1 MQVLILGAGKLGR
14 ELAASLLQ
22 REDQVILLD
31 SNKDFLQLAS
41 HIACTKI
48 SGDMTD
54 KEVLR
59 SAQIETADV
68 VCAVADSDNINIM
81 ATWVA
86 TKIFNVPRVLT
97 RLYNPQKKNVFKALG
112 METISSTDFTVEAFL
127 HAIEDEETVLEHRL
141 FNDTLSYS
149 LLDLP
154 SNLPGSRLIDLQA
167 SSGQIIIGLR
177 RGNTTHLISDDL
189 RLEAGDRIILADLK

>member
-1 MQVLILGAGKLGR
+1 
-14 ELAASLLQ
+14 
-22 REDQVILLD
+22 
-31 SNKDFLQLAS
+31 
-41 HIACTKI
+41 
-48 SGDMTD
+48 MTD

-149 LLDLP
+149 LLDAP
-154 SNLPGSRLIDLQA
+154 SNLLDSKLMDLQTG
-167 SSGQIIIGLR
+167 SGEIIIGLR

>member
-14 ELAASLLQ
+14 ELAASLLK
-22 REDQVILLD
+22 REDQVILLEK
-31 SNKDFLQLAS
+31 NKELLQLAA
-41 HIACTKI
+41 HIDCTKI

-97 RLYNPQKKNVFKALG
+97 RLYNPQKKSVFKALG

-127 HAIEDEETVLEHRL
+127 HALDDEETILEHR
-141 FNDTLSYS
+141 FFDGTLSYS
-149 LLDLP
+149 LLEVPPELLDSKLA
-154 SNLPGSRLIDLQA
+154 DLQA
-167 SSGQIIIGLR
+167 SSGQILIGLR
-177 RGNTTHLISDDL
+177 RGNTTHLISENL

>member
-14 ELAASLLQ
+14 ELAASLLE
-22 REDQVILLD
+22 REDQVILLEK
-31 SNKDFLQLAS
+31 NKELLQLAA

-97 RLYNPQKKNVFKALG
+97 RLYNPQKKSVFKALG

-127 HAIEDEETVLEHRL
+127 HALEDEEMILEHRF

-149 LLDLP
+149 FLDVPSELLD
-154 SNLPGSRLIDLQA
+154 SRLADLQA

-177 RGNTTHLISDDL
+177 RGNTTHLISENL

>member
-14 ELAASLLQ
+14 ELAVSLLQ

-31 SNKDFLQLAS
+31 SNKELLQLAS
-41 HIACTKI
+41 HIDCTKI

-54 KEVLR
+54 KEILR
-59 SAQIETADV
+59 SGQIETADV
-68 VCAVADSDNINIM
+68 VCAVSDSDNINIM

-97 RLYNPQKKNVFKALG
+97 RLYNPQKKNVFTALG
-112 METISSTDFTVEAFL
+112 MEAISSTDFTVEAFL
-127 HAIEDEETVLEHRL
+127 HALEDEETILKHRL

-149 LLDLP
+149 LLEVPPDLLD
-154 SNLPGSRLIDLQA
+154 SKLIDLQA

-177 RGNTTHLISDDL
+177 RGNTTHLISEDL
-189 RLEAGDRIILADLK
+189 RLKADDRIILADLK